1 VPTLREQALAPLSRA
16 DAERLLPLL
25 SSGRQNLERR
35 VLRARCLK
43 YFESFDL
50 AWAELNEVLP
60 LVKDPLLQTRV
71 AIDLLH
77 LSYYL
82 VRREETPKLARIA
95 QEHAASDPLM
105 LAELYL
111 GNSIVLT
118 AQNEITSALQ
128 SARRA
133 EDALL
138 TAPKGRSRDLV
149 VTRVQRQLAH
159 LLSHSGDYVDATAA
173 AEATVRHAVRV
184 GDPWEAAWAI
194 YTTGFVDW
202 AAGRID
208 QAVDQFTKA
217 EAGLRAYGSSV
228 WRYTCLCLARARM
241 ERGEIADGDR
251 LARQSAT
258 GAPED
263 HGHLALLR
271 GETDVADRILSRA
284 PTGFPEDEQFRN
296 NVRAIVRA
304 QKGDPRGGVRMLDE
318 AAKEFEARGMAHWA
332 LGAAVHAAY
341 WRESLVRGGGAS
353 RAVGLVREIGA
364 RGGEGFAYYLP
375 EVASW
380 LGRAAERDPAARELA
395 RKISAHA
402 DAALRRAKSDNAA
415 PVGSSALDE
424 ATFYLR
430 TVGLTWREL
439 GILREMELLSREG
452 KRLDRASLADRLGV
466 SPNTLRVHLTRI
478 RAKLDVGDKRG
489 DEVLLSAALTQRP
502 VA

>member
-1 VPTLREQALAPLSRA
+1 MPTLREQAIAPLSRA

-60 LVKDPLLQTRV
+60 QIKDPLLEARV
-71 AIDLLH
+71 AVDLLQ

-82 VRREETPKLARIA
+82 VRRDETPKLAQLA
-95 QEHAASDPLM
+95 QKHAASDPLM
-105 LAELYL
+105 LAEFYL
-111 GNSIVLT
+111 GNSTVLT

-159 LLSHSGDYVDATAA
+159 LLSHAGDYLDAKTA
-173 AEATVRHAVRV
+173 AEATVRHAARV
-184 GDPWEAAWAI
+184 GDPWEAAWAV

-208 QAVDQFTKA
+208 QAVDEFTKA

-228 WRYTCLCLARARM
+228 WRYTCLCLARSRM

-263 HGHLALLR
+263 HAHLALLR

-284 PTGFPEDEQFRN
+284 PIGCSPN
-296 NVRAIVRA
+296 I
-304 QKGDPRGGVRMLDE
+304 PRMDV
-318 AAKEFEARGMAHWA
+318 
-332 LGAAVHAAY
+332 
-341 WRESLVRGGGAS
+341 SIS
-353 RAVGLVREIGA
+353 SGA
-364 RGGEGFAYYLP
+364 RCSP
-375 EVASW
+375 ESVDRSK
-380 LGRAAERDPAARELA
+380 RSPRCVRP
-395 RKISAHA
+395 
-402 DAALRRAKSDNAA
+402 
-415 PVGSSALDE
+415 SSS
-424 ATFYLR
+424 R
-430 TVGLTWREL
+430 PTW
-439 GILREMELLSREG
+439 
-452 KRLDRASLADRLGV
+452 
-466 SPNTLRVHLTRI
+466 
-478 RAKLDVGDKRG
+478 
-489 DEVLLSAALTQRP
+489 
-502 VA
+502 